1 MVFNIDLINILI
13 LVATITN
20 TLYGLVIYSQNRRS
34 ATNVSFFILTLG
46 VACWGISMLLF
57 RNIAGD
63 FDVSLASRLLYASAA
78 IIPFASLYFAKIFPE
93 LTPQFTRAEKYF
105 APIPFIVAVVISLVP
120 GLLID
125 HAYVIAGTENFIV
138 FNQGLHGLYIFYIV
152 GYFSWVFLI
161 LIKKYLRST
170 GLPRQQVLYMLIGT
184 FTTASI
190 GVFTNLLL
198 PFFGVFTLNWLGQ
211 IGVLAMITSITY
223 AILKH
228 HLFDAKIIATE
239 IFVFF
244 LWVFIFARILL
255 SETPQ
260 DLFFN
265 LALFIVTVVVGLF
278 LVKSVIKEVEAR
290 EEVERL
296 ATDLAKAND
305 RLKELDQMKSE
316 FLSLATHQIRGPLTA
331 IKGYAS
337 LLIEGSYGKLPHA
350 VTEAVEKIF
359 HSSDSLALLVEDF
372 LNISRIEQGRMK
384 YDFVDTDMEA
394 LVREVAGE
402 LAPNVSRAKLQFG
415 VSTDGRGPYRAKVDI
430 GKIRQVI
437 ANLLDNA
444 IKYTPSGSI
453 SIGLEKTS
461 EGKIR
466 IEVSDTGVG
475 IDQVTLPTLFNKF
488 TRAKDASKTNVSG
501 TGLGLYVAKEMV
513 KAHGGRIWAE
523 SAGKGHGSI
532 FFVELKAV

>member
-1 MVFNIDLINILI
+1 
-13 LVATITN
+13 
-20 TLYGLVIYSQNRRS
+20 LVIYSQNRRS

>member
-1 MVFNIDLINILI
+1 
-13 LVATITN
+13 
-20 TLYGLVIYSQNRRS
+20 
-34 ATNVSFFILTLG
+34 
-46 VACWGISMLLF
+46 
-57 RNIAGD
+57 
-63 FDVSLASRLLYASAA
+63 
-78 IIPFASLYFAKIFPE
+78 
-93 LTPQFTRAEKYF
+93 
-105 APIPFIVAVVISLVP
+105 
-120 GLLID
+120 
-125 HAYVIAGTENFIV
+125 
-138 FNQGLHGLYIFYIV
+138 
-152 GYFSWVFLI
+152 
-161 LIKKYLRST
+161 
-170 GLPRQQVLYMLIGT
+170 
-184 FTTASI
+184 
-190 GVFTNLLL
+190 
-198 PFFGVFTLNWLGQ
+198 
-211 IGVLAMITSITY
+211 MITSITY

-415 VSTDGRGPYRAKVDI
+415 VSTDGRGPYKAKVDI

>member
-1 MVFNIDLINILI
+1 
-13 LVATITN
+13 
-20 TLYGLVIYSQNRRS
+20 
-34 ATNVSFFILTLG
+34 
-46 VACWGISMLLF
+46 
-57 RNIAGD
+57 
-63 FDVSLASRLLYASAA
+63 
-78 IIPFASLYFAKIFPE
+78 
-93 LTPQFTRAEKYF
+93 
-105 APIPFIVAVVISLVP
+105 
-120 GLLID
+120 
-125 HAYVIAGTENFIV
+125 
-138 FNQGLHGLYIFYIV
+138 
-152 GYFSWVFLI
+152 
-161 LIKKYLRST
+161 
-170 GLPRQQVLYMLIGT
+170 
-184 FTTASI
+184 
-190 GVFTNLLL
+190 
-198 PFFGVFTLNWLGQ
+198 
-211 IGVLAMITSITY
+211 
-223 AILKH
+223 
-228 HLFDAKIIATE
+228 
-239 IFVFF
+239 
-244 LWVFIFARILL
+244 
-255 SETPQ
+255 
-260 DLFFN
+260 
-265 LALFIVTVVVGLF
+265 
-278 LVKSVIKEVEAR
+278 
-290 EEVERL
+290 
-296 ATDLAKAND
+296 
-305 RLKELDQMKSE
+305 MKSE

>member
-1 MVFNIDLINILI
+1 
-13 LVATITN
+13 
-20 TLYGLVIYSQNRRS
+20 
-34 ATNVSFFILTLG
+34 
-46 VACWGISMLLF
+46 MLLF

-93 LTPQFTRAEKYF
+93 LTFRFTRSEKYLT
-105 APIPFIVAVVISLVP
+105 PIPFIVAVVISLVP

-125 HAYVIAGTENFIV
+125 HSYVIAGTENFIV
-138 FNQGLHGLYIFYIV
+138 FNQGLHVLYICYIV

-415 VSTDGRGPYRAKVDI
+415 VSTDGRGPYKAKVDI